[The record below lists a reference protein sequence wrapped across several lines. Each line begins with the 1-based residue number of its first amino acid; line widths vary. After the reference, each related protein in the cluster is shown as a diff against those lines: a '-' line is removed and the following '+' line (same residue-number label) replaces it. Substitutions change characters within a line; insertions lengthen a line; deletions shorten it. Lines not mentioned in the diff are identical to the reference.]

1 MSYEF
6 HPAAEAEYLEA
17 IAYYESR
24 QAGLGALF
32 FEEFERIM
40 VHVCESPVSFQ
51 ASEEPAFRR
60 CLMKRFP
67 YTVLFREQNQVVQV
81 LAVAHQHR
89 RPRYW
94 LGRFK

>member
-1 MSYEF
+1 MNYQF
-6 HPAAEAEYLEA
+6 HPAAEAEYLET

-24 QAGLGALF
+24 QAGLGGLF
-32 FEEFERIM
+32 FEEFEQAM
-40 VHVCESPVSFQ
+40 VRVCDSPVSFQ
-51 ASEEPAFRR
+51 TVGEPVLKR

-67 YTVLFREQNQVVQV
+67 YSIYFSEHQPLIHV

-94 LGRFK
+94 LGRL

>member
-6 HPAAEAEYLEA
+6 HPAAEVEYLEA

-32 FEEFERIM
+32 FGEFERVM
-40 VHVCESPVSFQ
+40 VHVCENPLSFQ
-51 ASEEPAFRR
+51 AAEGSGFRR
-60 CLMKRFP
+60 CLMKQFP
-67 YTVLFREQNQVVQV
+67 YSILFREQNQVIQV

-94 LGRFK
+94 LGRL